1 LSKIDKNLR
10 NKLTKVFAV
19 GVGPGSPSYI
29 SDVVKDVIKNSDV
42 IIGYKYTLKTI
53 EELISGKEV
62 HEVTMQ
68 NQEDV
73 YQKISKNLGEKKLVI
88 PFTGDVNFS
97 ESEVV
102 DRLIEIFGDVEI
114 IPGISSI
121 QVAASKAKVPLW
133 RRAWQLPPVF
143 LPGESPWTEEPG
155 GLQPWGCTELDM
167 TERLSTAQHRATS
180 VLVEMPIIRVLL
192 ATAGSAAKHVMGC
205 QQCFLIHWRL
215 VISTTWNT
223 SRRQLK

>member
-1 LSKIDKNLR
+1 
-10 NKLTKVFAV
+10 LTNVFAV

-102 DRLIEIFGDVEI
+102 DRLISICASIAGGVGS
-114 IPGISSI
+114 IPG
-121 QVAASKAKVPLW
+121 
-133 RRAWQLPPVF
+133 
-143 LPGESPWTEEPG
+143 
-155 GLQPWGCTELDM
+155 
-167 TERLSTAQHRATS
+167 
-180 VLVEMPIIRVLL
+180 
-192 ATAGSAAKHVMGC
+192 
-205 QQCFLIHWRL
+205 
-215 VISTTWNT
+215 
-223 SRRQLK
+223 

>member
-1 LSKIDKNLR
+1 LSKTDKNLR
-10 NKLTKVFAV
+10 NKLTNVYAV

-29 SDVVKDVIKNSDV
+29 SDVVKNIIKNSNV

-102 DRLIEIFGDVEI
+102 DRLIEIFGDVEWRSSTGPLHEST
-114 IPGISSI
+114 PG
-121 QVAASKAKVPLW
+121 LW
-133 RRAWQLPPVF
+133 RRHGRSIHGSRQNKADGA
-143 LPGESPWTEEPG
+143 PGPHG
-155 GLQPWGCTELDM
+155 A
-167 TERLSTAQHRATS
+167 R
-180 VLVEMPIIRVLL
+180 
-192 ATAGSAAKHVMGC
+192 
-205 QQCFLIHWRL
+205 
-215 VISTTWNT
+215 
-223 SRRQLK
+223 